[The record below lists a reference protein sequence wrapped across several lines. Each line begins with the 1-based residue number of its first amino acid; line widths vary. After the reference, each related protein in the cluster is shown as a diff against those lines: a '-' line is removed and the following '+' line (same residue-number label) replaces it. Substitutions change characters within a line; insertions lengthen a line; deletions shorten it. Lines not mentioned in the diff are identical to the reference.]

1 MRSGATYNRRASA
14 DDTDV
19 CNPSNPAEEGLS
31 RDRPPLRA
39 FGHAPSGPILFGG
52 IAIAA
57 YDDEFA
63 RGLAPVLCGSAA
75 MIFTR
80 LYVNFIWSARLSR
93 RPEPAHIPLWAV
105 VIYAA
110 VGLALLFLIM
120 CKGGS
125 YSFAAIE
132 FLVGWAAGCNRLNYL
147 WTRRAK
153 PETPEA
159 SDVIYNWLAERAAP
173 HRLLL
178 TRLGYAASFALL
190 FGGVA
195 LHAYTYGFSLAGVA
209 QCGSAC
215 AGPGFLAFSAV
226 LCGVGAVLL
235 VMVYATIAEAT
246 QFVLIDS
253 WKHVRPGPPPPE
265 MPVWVVALHIL
276 VGLVVFFAIG
286 AFVEIS
292 PAMETP
298 GNTWMSVDLP
308 GGKEVTL
315 SGSAMFR
322 MTFGWRIGGAGVLK
336 FFWLRRRAGGV
347 NEIAPGVRRDEHAEA
362 ASRRPPSRPHRCR
375 GPGTRSSRYPNRSW

>member
-1 MRSGATYNRRASA
+1 MVPNVRNSSNSA
-14 DDTDV
+14 
-19 CNPSNPAEEGLS
+19 EGGLS

-39 FGHAPSGPILFGG
+39 FGHALSGPILFGG
-52 IAIAA
+52 TAIAA
-57 YDDEFA
+57 CDAEFA
-63 RGLAPVLCGSAA
+63 CGLAAVLCGAVA

-80 LYVNFIWSARLSR
+80 LYVNCVWSVQLSR
-93 RPEPAHIPLWAV
+93 TPELAHVPLWAV
-105 VIYAA
+105 AIYAT

-120 CKGGS
+120 RESGS
-125 YSFAAIE
+125 YSFPAIE

-147 WTRRAK
+147 WTRHAK
-153 PETPEA
+153 PETPRA

-195 LHAYTYGFSLAGVA
+195 LHAYTYGFSLAVVA

-215 AGPGFLAFSAV
+215 AGLGFLAFSAV
-226 LCGVGAVLL
+226 LCGVGAVLF

-246 QFVLIDS
+246 QFVVIDS

-265 MPVWVVALHIL
+265 VPVWVVALHIL
-276 VGLVVFFAIG
+276 VGLVVFFAIR

-292 PAMETP
+292 PAKETL
-298 GNTWMSVDLP
+298 GNTWMSVYGP

-322 MTFGWRIGGAGVLK
+322 MTFGWWIGGAGVLK
-336 FFWLRRRAGGV
+336 FFWLRRRAAGWRK
-347 NEIAPGVRRDEHAEA
+347 RRL
-362 ASRRPPSRPHRCR
+362 
-375 GPGTRSSRYPNRSW
+375 RSLQKRERKRS